1 MKVITIVE
9 RRPLTSFFL
18 LAYGITWGGILCLL
32 AANDFNF
39 EIMSQTRN
47 VMIMFFLM
55 ILGPSMSSLFL
66 HRYLQ
71 GRSGLRELWSRQKTW
86 KIGLGWYAI
95 ALLTVPILAI
105 GIFSF
110 LSLVVDPVYSAR
122 FQPVGLG
129 IGLIAGLFEEIGW
142 TGFTA
147 PRLLKKFSVF
157 KSGFILGV
165 MWALWHMMADFS
177 GNISTMGWGWLA
189 SFLLF
194 WLLPLSAYRILMT
207 WVFSNTKSL
216 FLAQLMHASYTG
228 WLLTLSPQPSFN
240 QGLVWQ
246 AILAASLWGIVGI
259 ISICLVGSKRRFRGL
274 N

>member
-1 MKVITIVE
+1 MNLKTIVE
-9 RRPLTSFFL
+9 RRPLTSYFL

-32 AANDFNF
+32 FVNDFIFAN
-39 EIMSQTRN
+39 MALTQN
-47 VMIMFFLM
+47 VMIMFLLM

-66 HRYLQ
+66 HQYLQ
-71 GRSGLRELWSRQKTW
+71 GRSGLGELWSRQKTW

-95 ALLTVPILAI
+95 ALLTVPILAF

-110 LSLVVDPVYSAR
+110 LSLIVDPVYEAR
-122 FQPVGLG
+122 FQPAGLG
-129 IGLIAGLFEEIGW
+129 IGLIAGFIEEIGW
-142 TGFTA
+142 TGFAT
-147 PRLLKKFSVF
+147 PRLLKKYSVL
-157 KSGFILGV
+157 KAGIILGL

-194 WLLPLSAYRILMT
+194 WLLPLTAYRVLMT
-207 WVFSNTKSL
+207 WVFSNTNSL

-228 WLLTLSPQPSFN
+228 WLLTLSPQTSFN

-246 AILAASLWGIVGI
+246 AILAASLWGLVGI
-259 ISICLVGSKRRFRGL
+259 ISILLGREQETICGL